1 MFLSLSL
8 FQVVL
13 GLLKYWPKINSPKE
27 VCTPDLRHCLIS
39 VWVCLTCIHDD
50 LLPLSPSLPPSLPPS
65 LFASSFPPS
74 LLPSSLPPPFLLPSL
89 PPPFLPSSLP
99 PPFLSPSSLPPS
111 LPPSS
116 LPSFLSPSSL
126 QVMFLGEM
134 EEILDIIEP
143 AQFVKI
149 QEPLFRQLSKSSSS
163 HHFQVSPVKQPCLGG
178 LPVLVFLLLL
188 CVKEISS
195 LSWIAAL
202 FSGVFQ
208 ALEIR
213 EQSYLICWCVSICSS
228 LVTKLCKPFVSVL

>member
-1 MFLSLSL
+1 
-8 FQVVL
+8 
-13 GLLKYWPKINSPKE
+13 
-27 VCTPDLRHCLIS
+27 
-39 VWVCLTCIHDD
+39 
-50 LLPLSPSLPPSLPPS
+50 
-65 LFASSFPPS
+65 
-74 LLPSSLPPPFLLPSL
+74 
-89 PPPFLPSSLP
+89 
-99 PPFLSPSSLPPS
+99 
-111 LPPSS
+111 
-116 LPSFLSPSSL
+116 
-126 QVMFLGEM
+126 MFLGEM

-213 EQSYLICWCVSICSS
+213 EQSYLICWCVSIRSS
-228 LVTKLCKPFVSVL
+228 LWLGYKTLQTVCECIIEISS

>member
-1 MFLSLSL
+1 
-8 FQVVL
+8 
-13 GLLKYWPKINSPKE
+13 
-27 VCTPDLRHCLIS
+27 
-39 VWVCLTCIHDD
+39 
-50 LLPLSPSLPPSLPPS
+50 
-65 LFASSFPPS
+65 
-74 LLPSSLPPPFLLPSL
+74 
-89 PPPFLPSSLP
+89 
-99 PPFLSPSSLPPS
+99 
-111 LPPSS
+111 
-116 LPSFLSPSSL
+116 
-126 QVMFLGEM
+126 MFLGEM

-163 HHFQVSPVKQPCLGG
+163 HHFQVSPVKQPRLEG

-202 FSGVFQ
+202 FSSVFQ

-228 LVTKLCKPFVSVL
+228 LWLGYETLQTICKVYYRDQFMKTVTRHDHIW